1 MRPGKAQ
8 AAAQASRPPARPPR
22 AAAKCSGASCGLLW
36 AREVAESG
44 YKSAGEACPKVWPA
58 AAGTGGGNRAQLARA
73 ENPAEPPG
81 MPRKNPKL

>member
-1 MRPGKAQ
+1 M
-8 AAAQASRPPARPPR
+8 
-22 AAAKCSGASCGLLW
+22 W
-36 AREVAESG
+36 APEAVESG
-44 YKSAGEACPKVWPA
+44 YKSAGEAYPKVWPA